1 MKLIKPVKNGWI
13 APLIIIF
20 SGIIN
25 LSIEGLSETLK
36 LGWYIVMSFALILTI
51 IGAINHFKYNAV
63 AKRIE
68 NK

>member
-1 MKLIKPVKNGWI
+1 MKIIKPVKNRWI

-36 LGWYIVMSFALILTI
+36 LGWYIVLPFALFLTI
-51 IGAINHFKYNAV
+51 IGVINHFKFKAESDKNV
-63 AKRIE
+63 K
-68 NK
+68 